1 MHPVATKA
9 LMIYGSMDGVRE
21 SAPIEGEFNLAPSPN
36 VLSSVGP
43 PIYPRYRLR
52 SSGLQPRCETNI
64 AARGRTLRVRQSW
77 WHSVGPSGPAAIGT
91 ERKACFLRNRE

>member
-9 LMIYGSMDGVRE
+9 RMMYDSIHHERK
-21 SAPIEGEFNLAPSPN
+21 SAPIEGELNLAPSPN
-36 VLSSVGP
+36 VLSSVGL

-52 SSGLQPRCETNI
+52 ARASQPRCETNMG
-64 AARGRTLRVRQSW
+64 ARGRTLRVRPSW